1 MAQILIY
8 FRIRLFEIIVYRL
21 EVNKNDSTI
30 SGPISSFHLRR
41 RPLPLIPQSDKI
53 MRGGLSPT
61 EFPSE
66 NVQLEVGEDR
76 PQLVLGD
83 VHHGEDGAAHGVDL
97 LAQAAL
103 DYEHAASAL
112 AFVG

>member
-8 FRIRLFEIIVYRL
+8 FRNRLFEIIVYRL

-30 SGPISSFHLRR
+30 SGPISSFHLRSPS
-41 RPLPLIPQSDKI
+41 PLVPQSYKI
-53 MRGGLSPT
+53 MSGGLSPT

-66 NVQLEVGEDR
+66 NVQLQVGEDR

-103 DYEHAASAL
+103 DNEHAASAL
-112 AFVG
+112 TFVC